1 MKIGNNETWKGF
13 GEGTMQMNR
22 DMLQAIAEESVRYI
36 STQLSVEGIR
46 GMYNEY
52 PDLQA
57 RGFGRRTMAV
67 LVDPLLRNDFIRD
80 RSDVDIFVR
89 SRLDPLV
96 YEINKWVIVNKITHL
111 ASLCNRFAKG
121 VMWTIAELDG
131 VIMTVGSVGSL
142 DEPLPTIEWRIELV
156 HDTLEER
163 RILEIARNPIFML
176 GAEIRNG
183 ALTITNPEP
192 LPSLEWKVS
201 TPDPY
206 EFTPGNPRYGGR
218 VVSVVGTIT
227 AASPKAIHL
236 VNADFDRWLPIS
248 QIVARGINGEG
259 LAVVAI
265 PRWLKDK
272 IDMEERAARKRIER
286 PLIPGTAIYNKIYG
300 TYDNQVSSP
309 LPRETVNMWEDLI
322 NNLGIYPPLEL
333 GYDRQPYIEPEPE
346 PQSPRR
352 RPRQASKKSETAVD
366 IFPGRVK
373 RKFDL

>member
-1 MKIGNNETWKGF
+1 MKIGNSETWKGF

-22 DMLQAIAEESVRYI
+22 VMLQAIAEESVRYM

-46 GMYNEY
+46 GMYDEY

-57 RGFGRRTMAV
+57 RVFGRRTTAV

-96 YEINKWVIVNKITHL
+96 YEINKWVIINKITHL

-121 VMWTIAELDG
+121 AMWTIAELDG
-131 VIMTVGSVGSL
+131 VIMTVGSL

-163 RILEIARNPIFML
+163 RVLEIARYPIFKL
-176 GAEIRNG
+176 GEEVGNG

-192 LPSLEWKVS
+192 LPSLKWKVS

-218 VVSVVGTIT
+218 TVSVVGTIT
-227 AASPKAIHL
+227 ASSPKAIHL

-248 QIVARGINGEG
+248 QIVARGRNGEG

-272 IDMEERAARKRIER
+272 IDMEDRAAMKRIER
-286 PLIPGTAIYNKIYG
+286 PLIPGTAIYNKIYR

-309 LPRETVNMWEDLI
+309 LPREAVNIWEDLI
-322 NNLGIYPPLEL
+322 DNLGIYSPLEL
-333 GYDRQPYIEPEPE
+333 GYDRQPYIEPEP
-346 PQSPRR
+346 QSPRRR
-352 RPRQASKKSETAVD
+352 RPRQASKKSETAID